1 MNTMSDGELF
11 ETFCCNMLEKQTMP
25 KPLFTEAT
33 LLEAMEHAGK
43 NLENEEMREAMAGS
57 GIGTPATRAGIIET
71 LLKRGYMQ
79 RDNKNLTPTDKGLQL
94 YHAVKSLQIADVRLT
109 GEWEAKLLRIEK
121 EPTFRDVFMEE
132 IREYTQRV
140 VDEISSVK
148 LPENDRKLICPKCK
162 TATVKIYGKVAKCSD
177 ADCNFTIFR
186 SICGK
191 NLTDN
196 QITELIKTGKTGL
209 IKGFKNKQGKS
220 FNASLRLDEAFSV
233 VLEFS
238 NPKN

>member
-1 MNTMSDGELF
+1 MQHTGSEAEENSKT
-11 ETFCCNMLEKQTMP
+11 ETPAL
-25 KPLFTEAT
+25 A
-33 LLEAMEHAGK
+33 
-43 NLENEEMREAMAGS
+43 

-79 RDNKNLTPTDKGLQL
+79 REKKNLIPTERGLQL

-121 EPTFRDVFMEE
+121 EPSFRDVFMEE
-132 IREYTQRV
+132 IRAYTQRV
-140 VDEISSVK
+140 VDEISSIEMPK
-148 LPENDRKLICPKCK
+148 NDRKPVCPKCK
-162 TATVKIYGKVAKCSD
+162 TAAVKIYGKVAKCSD

-196 QITELIKTGKTGL
+196 QVTELIKTGKTGL
-209 IKGFKNKQGKS
+209 IKGFKNKQGKT
-220 FNASLRLDEAFSV
+220 FDASLRLDEAFSV
-233 VLEFS
+233 VLDYQK
-238 NPKN
+238 PK